1 MSLQSTKGQSWL
13 DLNVSFLKN
22 DRVVKTNFRIIEMT
36 GTTTAADIV
45 AAVYGALDSAF
56 IPMINIVSISTDGC
70 STMLGS
76 MNGVHTIM
84 RESLPHL
91 PDCPTNIL
99 KAATRFLGES
109 FIKVCST

>member
-45 AAVYGALDSAF
+45 AA
-56 IPMINIVSISTDGC
+56 
-70 STMLGS
+70 
-76 MNGVHTIM
+76 
-84 RESLPHL
+84 
-91 PDCPTNIL
+91 CP
-99 KAATRFLGES
+99 RQCFHPQEQHS
-109 FIKVCST
+109 QH